1 VKELLPVTL
10 GIVVGGGAAYVRS
23 LRRRA
28 LFLPAGAILGGF
40 LASAIN
46 GELADERWMLFLTF
60 DSLLVWLS
68 AFVTCGVVQG
78 LRRRRRRA
86 ARAVRARA
94 PSG

>member
-23 LRRRA
+23 LRWRA
-28 LFLPAGAILGGF
+28 LLLPAGAIVGGAC
-40 LASAIN
+40 ASAIN
-46 GELADERWMLFLTF
+46 GELADDRWMLFLTF

-68 AFVTCGVVQG
+68 AFVTCGVVQWLQ
-78 LRRRRRRA
+78 LRRRRAR
-86 ARAVRARA
+86 RAVRARA